1 MVDPLLKWPGS
12 KLARRANLAAL
23 FADDPRP
30 VFCDPMCGS
39 MSVPLAMP
47 LCDRGAVV
55 LGDAGPRL
63 IATYRAVR
71 RDPEGVHR
79 ALSLFAQ
86 GIEEARATAAVNGWV
101 SPSASANARKGRYS
115 DPWKAY
121 YYRQRTRMN
130 EWAPVQGEVASAE
143 HAALFLW
150 VQRAAFNGL
159 FRTGPDGGSNT
170 PAGDRFTLPS
180 LRHLGAVA
188 HHLRGVTL
196 LDAPLDVT
204 ARVAQTIGPVDL
216 LLDPPYAGDYDG
228 YTAAGFT
235 DAHRADLVRAAQE
248 TVRAGGRVVVT
259 EADHPVAL
267 EWLAAAGL
275 HVQHVVGR
283 TTISRSSAQRG
294 DKAELLARSWPW

>member
-12 KLARRANLAAL
+12 KLGRRANLAAL
-23 FADDPRP
+23 FSDEPRP

-79 ALSLFAQ
+79 ALSMFAQ
-86 GIEEARATAAVNGWV
+86 TLDEARATAMCYGWV
-101 SPSASANARKGRYS
+101 APAATVNARKGQYD

-121 YYRQRTRMN
+121 YYRQRARMN
-130 EWAPVQGEVASAE
+130 AWTPLPGEVASDT

-159 FRTGPDGGSNT
+159 FRTGQDGASSA
-170 PAGDRFTLPS
+170 PAGDRFNVLTL
-180 LRHLGAVA
+180 RQLGAFA

-196 LDAPLDVT
+196 VDAPMDVT
-204 ARVAQTIGPVDL
+204 IRAASILGPVDL
-216 LLDPPYAGDYDG
+216 FLDPPYAGDYDG
-228 YTAAGFT
+228 YTADGFDDGRRT
-235 DAHRADLVRAAQE
+235 SLVHVVQDVIRG
-248 TVRAGGRVVVT
+248 GGRVVAT
-259 EADHPVAL
+259 EADHPAAWA
-267 EWLAAAGL
+267 WLQAAGL
-275 HVQHVVGR
+275 HVQRVTGR
-283 TTISRSSAQRG
+283 TTISRSAAQRG
-294 DKAELLARSWPW
+294 DKHELLARSWPW

>member
-23 FADDPRP
+23 FATDPRP

-86 GIEEARATAAVNGWV
+86 GIEEARATAMVSGWV
-101 SPSASANARKGRYS
+101 SPNTTANARKGRYA

-130 EWAPVQGEVASAE
+130 EWAPVHGEVASAE

-159 FRTGPDGGSNT
+159 FRTGPDRGSNT
-170 PAGDRFTLPS
+170 PAGDRFTLPT
-180 LRHLGAVA
+180 LRHLSTVA

-196 LDAPLDVT
+196 VDGPLDVT
-204 ARVAQTIGPVDL
+204 IRAACVLGPVDL
-216 LLDPPYAGDYDG
+216 FLDPPYAGDYDG
-228 YTAAGFT
+228 YTSAGFT
-235 DAHRADLVRAAQE
+235 NDHRADLVRAVQE

-259 EADHPVAL
+259 EADHPAAWAWL
-267 EWLAAAGL
+267 EAAGL
-275 HVQHVVGR
+275 YVQRITGR
-283 TTISRSSAQRG
+283 TTISRSAAQRG